1 MEPIGFIAYTMVI
14 VFMSGAWFQSECV
27 SKNDI
32 RAEKGIKIDDSVYQ
46 CSEDQRLIHGKRVI
60 KYKKMECEGNECD

>member
-1 MEPIGFIAYTMVI
+1 MEPIGFIAYTMAI
-14 VFMSGAWFQSECV
+14 VFMSGAWFESECV

-32 RAEKGIKIDDSVYQ
+32 RAEKSIKIDDSVYQ
-46 CSEDQRLIHGKRVI
+46 CTEDQRLIHGRKVL

>member
-32 RAEKGIKIDDSVYQ
+32 RAEKLIKVDDSVYQ